1 MLQSKTR
8 WSLASLDVE
17 GEARAAVLA
26 RSLSLSPLVARLLVQ
41 RGYDRVESA
50 RQFLHGGIECLH
62 DPFLLKGMKAASE
75 RISLARAHG
84 ERVRIYGDY
93 DADGVSSTTL
103 MTYLFK
109 RLELSFDH
117 YIPHRTL
124 EGYGLNKRALDAAAA
139 AGVTL
144 IVTVDTGISAVDEIA
159 YAAELGIDVIV
170 TDHHEP
176 PHILPNAYAIVN
188 PKQADC
194 DYPFKGLAGVGVAFK
209 LATALLGEP
218 PLEWT
223 DVVALG
229 TVADL
234 MPLTDENRVL
244 VRFGLE
250 QLRQTDKPGFRALAE
265 VGGVELPALLA
276 THIAFSMAPRINA
289 AGRLDHANAAVE
301 LLTAG
306 TDEAAAAG
314 AFRLDALNKE
324 RQGIVDDIVQQAQ
337 AMWAAKREAAKEAG
351 KPAPSVIVLA
361 GEGWNAGV
369 VGIVASKMIEKHYKP
384 TIILGIDAE
393 TGKCKGSARSIEGY
407 DLHAAL
413 TECEEW
419 LEHYGGHQAAAG
431 MTLHRDN
438 LAPFE
443 EKLSGLADAWLEPE
457 DWVPKLTVDLSCKME
472 DATLKVREQL
482 AKLEPF
488 GAGNAAP
495 KLLLTGITLAD
506 RKTMGKDG
514 AHLKLSLAGQGKM
527 LDAVGFGYGH
537 LAERLTSGAKVEV
550 VGELAINEWNGQRKA
565 QFMLSDLRVPH
576 IQLFDKRG
584 EPDCDSVAA
593 AVRLLSAT
601 GIAQTGGIVLVPNE
615 QWKEAAVQS
624 EQSGSDQSDQSA
636 PFQLPPAFRLL
647 TYDELIG
654 QSVLGRHLIVAG
666 KPPSA
671 ERLSAAV
678 AACQELEAVHLLYG
692 IDKEQC
698 EFPTREEFGRLYQL
712 LRRECPLPESSGRET
727 LAQRLERSP
736 RSVGLMLGVFEELQ
750 FIASENG
757 MITLSAV
764 TGKKELSLSR
774 TYRDGSRKAES
785 NAILSLPVKQLSE
798 WLNVQKSITHN
809 DQNEGVV
816 HA

>member
-8 WSLASLDVE
+8 WNLASLDVE

-41 RGYDRVESA
+41 RGYDRVEEA
-50 RQFLHGGIECLH
+50 RQFLNGGIECLH
-62 DPFLLKGMKAASE
+62 DPFLLKDMKTAAD
-75 RISLARAHG
+75 RISLARQRG

-103 MTYLFK
+103 MTYLFQ
-109 RLELSFDH
+109 RLELNFDH

-124 EGYGLNKRALDAAAA
+124 EGYGLNKKALEAAAEK
-139 AGVTL
+139 GVTL
-144 IVTVDTGISAVDEIA
+144 IVTVDTGISAVEEIA
-159 YAAELGIDVIV
+159 YAAELGIDVVV

-176 PHILPNAYAIVN
+176 PHVLPAAHAIVN
-188 PKQADC
+188 PKQEDC
-194 DYPFKGLAGVGVAFK
+194 GYPFKGLAGVGVAFK

-229 TVADL
+229 TIADL

-265 VGGVELPALLA
+265 VGGVDLPALLA

-301 LLTAG
+301 LLTAA

-314 AFRLDALNKE
+314 AIRLDALNKE
-324 RQGIVDDIVQQAQ
+324 RQGIVEDIVLQAQ
-337 AMWAAKREAAKEAG
+337 AMWDAKCEAAKEAG
-351 KPAPSVIVLA
+351 EPQPSVIVLA

-384 TIILGIDAE
+384 TIILGMDAE

-419 LEHYGGHQAAAG
+419 LDHYGGHQAAAG

-443 EKLSGLADAWLEPE
+443 AKLSSLADAWLQED
-457 DWVPKLTVDLSCKME
+457 DWVPKLTIDLSCKME

-482 AKLEPF
+482 SKLEPF

-506 RKTMGKDG
+506 RKTMGKERT
-514 AHLKLSLAGQGKM
+514 HLKLALAGQGKM
-527 LDAVGFGYGH
+527 LDAIGFGYGH
-537 LAERLTSGAKVEV
+537 LAERLTFGAEVEV
-550 VGELAINEWNGQRKA
+550 VGELTINEWNGQRKA

-576 IQLFDKRG
+576 IQLFDKRNDPECETFASLG
-584 EPDCDSVAA
+584 
-593 AVRLLSAT
+593 RLLGSS
-601 GIAQTGGIVLVPNE
+601 GIAQSQGIVLVPNAP
-615 QWKEAAVQS
+615 WMEAAGQS
-624 EQSGSDQSDQSA
+624 EH
-636 PFQLPPAFRLL
+636 FRLPPGFQLL
-647 TYDELIG
+647 TYEALIG
-654 QSVLGRHLIVAG
+654 QYIQGRHLIVIG
-666 KPPSA
+666 KPASA
-671 ERLSAAV
+671 EQLSSAV
-678 AACQELEAVHLLYG
+678 AACSGLEAVHLLYS
-692 IDKEQC
+692 IDKEQA
-698 EFPTREEFGRLYQL
+698 EFPAREDFGQLYQL
-712 LRRECPLPESSGRET
+712 LRRECPLPEAGSRQA
-727 LAQRLERSP
+727 LAARLNRSAQ
-736 RSVGLMLGVFEELQ
+736 SVDLMLGVFEELE
-750 FIASENG
+750 FIACENET
-757 MITLSAV
+757 IALSAV

-774 TYRDGSRKAES
+774 KYRDGSRMAES
-785 NAILSLPVKQLSE
+785 NAILSLPAKQLSD
-798 WLNVQKSITHN
+798 WLTVQSSITQNEH
-809 DQNEGVV
+809 NEGVV
-816 HA
+816 HS